1 MNILKEFMES
11 NEDPVIKSSIGL
23 VVNFYNSNKKMIS
36 FNERE
41 DFQQDIILC
50 ILRSRQ
56 KYDPSIGDFPK
67 LLCWDLRTVLHDV
80 ISRYTGIRMSTRQY
94 FKFKENNRAIMIC
107 SLNDKE
113 V

>member
-23 VVNFYNSNKKMIS
+23 VVNFYNLNKKMIP
-36 FNERE
+36 FDERE

-50 ILRSRQ
+50 ILRSRK
-56 KYDPSIGDFPK
+56 KYNPSIGDFPK
-67 LLCWDLRTVLHDV
+67 LLCWDLRTVLYDI
-80 ISRYTGIRMSTRQY
+80 ISRYTGIRMSRRQY
-94 FKFKENNRAIMIC
+94 SKFKEKNRVIMLC
-107 SLNDKE
+107 PLNDKE